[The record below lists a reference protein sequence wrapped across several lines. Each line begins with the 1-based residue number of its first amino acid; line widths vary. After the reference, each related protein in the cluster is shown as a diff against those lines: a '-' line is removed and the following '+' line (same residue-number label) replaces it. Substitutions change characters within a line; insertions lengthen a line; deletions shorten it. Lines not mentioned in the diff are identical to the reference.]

1 MLLNELFENAPEIE
15 IENIT
20 SDSRTKKK
28 NSIFFCIKGMVFDGH
43 KFYKQAIAN
52 GAVVIVYSHSIDTN
66 VENVVFIRVSNVV
79 EAMGRVSDKFYY
91 YPSKQMY
98 MYGVTG
104 TNGKSSITSL
114 IKQLLKNYRKCG
126 YIGTISIEYG
136 DIKLPPLL
144 TTPTVLDL
152 QYYLAKMVEA
162 KMDCCALEVSSIGIE
177 QGRVSNIDFDIAIFT
192 NLTHDHMDYHGSM
205 TGYFNAKKQFFD
217 SMKLD
222 GVVITNV
229 DDEYGL
235 EIVKDT
241 KAKVYTYGINNEA
254 DFQAKDI
261 DLQAKQ
267 TIFTL
272 VCSDGEYRLKTNLV
286 AKFNVYNLL
295 ATIAAL
301 RLSGIEMNDIIAN
314 LDTLGK
320 IEGRMH
326 LIDENQPFNIVV
338 DFAHTPDGI
347 EKVFQYAS
355 EITSPKNRIIAV
367 FGSAGKRDLKKRVIF
382 GELADKYCDMIILTE
397 DDPRDEE
404 VEDIANEIASGIKNK
419 NYTIVLDRYNAI
431 RLAIDIANRND
442 TILIL
447 GKGDEQFMYRVYGRE
462 PYIGDHKA
470 CIEILDKFYLQEE
483 NEDEKTK

>member
-20 SDSRTKKK
+20 SDSRSKKK

-43 KFYKQAIAN
+43 KYYKQSIAN
-52 GAVVIVYSHSIDTN
+52 GAVVIVHSHSIDTT
-66 VENVVFIRVSNVV
+66 VKNVVFIKVPNVV
-79 EAMGRVSDKFYY
+79 EALGRVSDKFYH
-91 YPSKQMY
+91 YPSKQLF

-104 TNGKSSITSL
+104 TNGKSSVTSL
-114 IKQLLKNYRKCG
+114 IKKLLNNYKKCG
-126 YIGTISIEYG
+126 YIGTISIEYN
-136 DIKLPPLL
+136 DLKLPPLL

-152 QYYLAKMVEA
+152 QYYLSEMVDA
-162 KMDCCALEVSSIGIE
+162 GMDSCALEVSSIGIE
-177 QGRVSNIDFDIAIFT
+177 QKRVNNIDFDIAIFT

-205 TGYFNAKKQFFD
+205 SAYFNAKKQFFD
-217 SMKLD
+217 SMKIE
-222 GVVITNV
+222 GIVITNV
-229 DDEYGL
+229 DDQYGL
-235 EIVKDT
+235 EIVENT
-241 KAKVYTYGINNEA
+241 KAKVYTYGIDNEA
-254 DFQAKDI
+254 DYRAKDI

-272 VCSDGEYRLKTNLV
+272 ECKEGDFRLKTNLV

-301 RLSGIEMNDIIAN
+301 RLSGIEMSQIISS
-314 LDTLGK
+314 LDTLGH

-326 LIDENQPFNIVV
+326 LIEENQPFNIIV

-367 FGSAGKRDLKKRVIF
+367 FGSAGKRDIKKRVIF
-382 GELADKYCDMIILTE
+382 GELADKYCDMVILTE
-397 DDPRDEE
+397 DDPRDED
-404 VEDIANEIASGIKNK
+404 VEDIANQIASGIKNT

-431 RLAIDIANRND
+431 RQAIDIANIND

-470 CIEILDKFYLQEE
+470 CIEILEKFYLEE
-483 NEDEKTK
+483 EKEDEKTK